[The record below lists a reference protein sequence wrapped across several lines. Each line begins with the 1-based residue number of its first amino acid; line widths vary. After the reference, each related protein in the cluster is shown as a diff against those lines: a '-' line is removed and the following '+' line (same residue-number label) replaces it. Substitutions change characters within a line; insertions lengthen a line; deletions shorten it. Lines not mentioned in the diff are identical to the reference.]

1 MSCVLNPGI
10 KETKMSNT
18 TFSKAFARLEN
29 SIPFNPAWKNRT
41 GYLDNAVHDKSI
53 TITSTTID
61 DFGRKVII
69 VPTTV
74 GNVVVFERFSG
85 GDRGIIVSN
94 APRQVASLGAGLDLH
109 GSLGDNELE
118 FYLGTEWGT
127 SHIGQRIDDL
137 LKLVNLLAKAK

>member
-1 MSCVLNPGI
+1 
-10 KETKMSNT
+10 MSNA
-18 TFSKAFARLEN
+18 TFNAAYDRISNAVE
-29 SIPFNPAWKNRT
+29 FNPSWKNGT

-53 TITSTTID
+53 EVASTTID

-69 VPTTV
+69 VPTPV

-109 GSLGDNELE
+109 SSLGDNELE